1 VELSRGRVRRFLR
14 SLRHAWRRVRSPNR
28 WTLHLRARAIRN
40 PGFSWPILSLY
51 CKLAFER
58 ESSPQLACFEPMLKF
73 PLRWLRRPAFEGL
86 VRSLLPVFLV
96 TGAIAGALA
105 CTPAPA
111 AATGATAGAD
121 VSRPSTTWAG
131 PGLQFAVADFDGD
144 HRPDLVGVQAG
155 QGSVARTNYWIQLRL
170 SAAGQ
175 QTISLVAPSGGLQI
189 AARDVN
195 GDRIPDLILTTT
207 WLGQPVA
214 IFIND
219 GHGTFTR
226 AEPSAFPEAFRKSPS
241 RWNGAADQA
250 ADAVGV
256 PPPSRAGVCIAVERF
271 PHAGSN
277 AGTASPARPEIVFSP
292 FLFSHPGRAP
302 PCAVPHL

>member
-1 VELSRGRVRRFLR
+1 
-14 SLRHAWRRVRSPNR
+14 
-28 WTLHLRARAIRN
+28 
-40 PGFSWPILSLY
+40 
-51 CKLAFER
+51 
-58 ESSPQLACFEPMLKF
+58 MLKF
-73 PLRWLRRPAFEGL
+73 PLRWLRKPALEAW
-86 VRSLLPVFLV
+86 VRSLLLVFLA
-96 TGAIAGALA
+96 TCAIAGAFA
-105 CTPAPA
+105 CTPAPV
-111 AATGATAGAD
+111 AATGATTGAD
-121 VSRPSTTWAG
+121 VPSPSTTWVG
-131 PGLQFAVADFDGD
+131 PGLQFVVADFDGD

-195 GDRIPDLILTTT
+195 GDRIPDLILTTS

-226 AEPSAFPEAFRKSPS
+226 AEPSAFPEAFRKSPTL
-241 RWNGAADQA
+241 WNGEVDLA

-256 PPPSRAGVCIAVERF
+256 PPPSRAGVCIAVARS

-277 AGTASPARPEIVFSP
+277 TGTASPALPGIFSSP
-292 FLFSHPGRAP
+292 FLFSQLGRAP
-302 PCAVPHL
+302 PCTVPYL

>member
-1 VELSRGRVRRFLR
+1 
-14 SLRHAWRRVRSPNR
+14 
-28 WTLHLRARAIRN
+28 
-40 PGFSWPILSLY
+40 
-51 CKLAFER
+51 
-58 ESSPQLACFEPMLKF
+58 MLTF
-73 PLRWLRRPAFEGL
+73 PLRRFRRPACAAF
-86 VRSLLPVFLV
+86 VRTLLPFFLV
-96 TGAIAGALA
+96 TCAIAGALA
-105 CTPAPA
+105 CTEPPA
-111 AATGATAGAD
+111 ATPGTDVTG
-121 VSRPSTTWAG
+121 PSASSAG

-155 QGSVARTNYWIQLRL
+155 QGSVARTNYWIQLQL

-207 WLGQPVA
+207 WLSQPVA

-226 AEPSAFPEAFRKSPS
+226 AEPSAFPEAFRKSPT
-241 RWNGAADQA
+241 RWNCAPDQA

-256 PPPSRAGVCIAVERF
+256 PPPPRAGVCIAVARF
-271 PHAGSN
+271 PHAGSK
-277 AGTASPARPEIVFSP
+277 ASTASAVRPDIFSSP
-292 FLFSHPGRAP
+292 FSFSQRGRAP
-302 PCAVPHL
+302 PSAVLYL

>member
-1 VELSRGRVRRFLR
+1 M
-14 SLRHAWRRVRSPNR
+14 P
-28 WTLHLRARAIRN
+28 
-40 PGFSWPILSLY
+40 
-51 CKLAFER
+51 
-58 ESSPQLACFEPMLKF
+58 KF
-73 PLRWLRRPAFEGL
+73 PLRWLRRPAFEAL
-86 VRSLLPVFLV
+86 VRSLLPLFLV
-96 TGAIAGALA
+96 TGAMAGALA

-111 AATGATAGAD
+111 AATGATTGAD
-121 VSRPSTTWAG
+121 VPTPSATWVG

-170 SAAGQ
+170 STAGQ

-226 AEPSAFPEAFRKSPS
+226 AEPSAYPEAFRKSPTH
-241 RWNGAADQA
+241 WNGSADRA

-256 PPPSRAGVCIAVERF
+256 PPPSRAGVCIADARF
-271 PHAGSN
+271 PHAGSK
-277 AGTASPARPEIVFSP
+277 AGTASAARAEIFSSP
-292 FLFSHPGRAP
+292 FLFSQLGRAP
-302 PCAVPHL
+302 PYAVPYL

>member
-1 VELSRGRVRRFLR
+1 M
-14 SLRHAWRRVRSPNR
+14 P
-28 WTLHLRARAIRN
+28 
-40 PGFSWPILSLY
+40 
-51 CKLAFER
+51 
-58 ESSPQLACFEPMLKF
+58 KF
-73 PLRWLRRPAFEGL
+73 PLRRLDRPTCAGFLRN
-86 VRSLLPVFLV
+86 LLPLFLV
-96 TGAIAGALA
+96 TCAIAGALA
-105 CTPAPA
+105 CTAAPVL
-111 AATGATAGAD
+111 ATGATTGAD
-121 VSRPSTTWAG
+121 VPRPSITSVG
-131 PGLQFAVADFDGD
+131 PGLQFALADFDGD

-155 QGSVARTNYWIQLRL
+155 QGNVVRTNYWIQLQL

-195 GDRIPDLILTTT
+195 GDQIPDLILTTT

-226 AEPSAFPEAFRKSPS
+226 AEPSAFPEAFRKSPIL
-241 RWNGAADQA
+241 WNGEVDLA

-256 PPPSRAGVCIAVERF
+256 PPPSRAGVCIAVARS

-277 AGTASPARPEIVFSP
+277 TGTASPALPGIFSSP
-292 FLFSHPGRAP
+292 FLFSQLGRAP
-302 PCAVPHL
+302 PCTVPYL